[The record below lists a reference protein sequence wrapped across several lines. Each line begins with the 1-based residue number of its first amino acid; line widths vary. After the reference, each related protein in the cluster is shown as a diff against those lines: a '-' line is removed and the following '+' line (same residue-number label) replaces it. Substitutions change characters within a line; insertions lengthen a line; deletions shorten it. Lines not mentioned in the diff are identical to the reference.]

1 MYSAYCAFV
10 CTFLDCLSV
19 FVFFKK
25 FVRLP
30 WVKLNMTIL
39 QQHWEIK
46 KRNVM
51 KNSILSNSLT
61 PPNTVENGNHQIWRF
76 LNKYHLF
83 LCISWEFVI
92 NPFQANVSFLYPL
105 RTSEKWRVNFGLKW
119 VNLRLALEI

>member
-61 PPNTVENGNHQIWRF
+61 PPNTVKNGNHQILRF

-92 NPFQANVSFLYPL
+92 KPFQANVSFLYPL